1 MELQEYLRANGLEKL
16 VETYHIS
23 AVPHQQYSNLV
34 CLKYSMIDSPI
45 GQIVVRQSR
54 GIIFDRDK
62 DWEIISYPYDKFFNY
77 GEGKAATIDW
87 STAKVYEKLDGSLMV
102 LYYYDDK
109 WHVSSSGTPDGA
121 GAIRNCDLNLAELF
135 WQVWE
140 ELGYQLPTDIEHC
153 YIFEL
158 MTKQNQII
166 SIPDRNRLVLHGARN
181 IKTLAESAPDFWANK
196 YSWELVSSYPLTSDV
211 EVKAAA
217 NLLNPIVS
225 EGYVVCDRNFNRV
238 KIKSPQY
245 VAIGHLMG
253 GFSSLN
259 LVKII
264 IANEGDEFLVYFP
277 ELTDLY
283 RSMKEAYRSLMIEID
298 CNWERYKEI
307 SIQKDFALAIKDLP
321 YQSIL
326 FALRGGK
333 IQSVKE
339 SLLDDPVHKTIDRIL
354 TANKSIQSQIEKLAY
369 QHLR

>member
-1 MELQEYLRANGLEKL
+1 MTSFLTMEKGRRRRLPTVGYAN
-16 VETYHIS
+16 
-23 AVPHQQYSNLV
+23 
-34 CLKYSMIDSPI
+34 
-45 GQIVVRQSR
+45 
-54 GIIFDRDK
+54 
-62 DWEIISYPYDKFFNY
+62 
-77 GEGKAATIDW
+77 DW
-87 STAKVYEKLDGSLMV
+87 SSAKVYEKLDGSLMV
-102 LYYYDDK
+102 LYYYADK

-135 WQVWE
+135 WQVWD
-140 ELGYQLPTDIEHC
+140 ELGYQLPTDTEHC

-158 MTKQNQII
+158 MSKLNQII

-181 IKTLAESAPDFWANK
+181 IKSLAESEPDIWANK
-196 YSWELVSSYPLTSDV
+196 YGWELVTSYPLTSDV

-217 NLLNPIVS
+217 NLLNPIES
-225 EGYVVCDRNFNRV
+225 EGYVVCDSLSETLRERNFNRV

-264 IANEGDEFLVYFP
+264 IANEGEEFLVYFP

-283 RSMKEAYRSLMIEID
+283 RSMKEAYRSLIIEIE
-298 CNWERYKEI
+298 CNWERYQAI

-333 IQSVKE
+333 IQSVQQC
-339 SLLDDPVHKTIDRIL
+339 LGDDPVHKTIDRIL
-354 TANKSIQSQIEKLAY
+354 TADRSIQSQIEQL
-369 QHLR
+369 